1 MGPFS
6 EFITA
11 TQPCQKNSVLF
22 QAPLCVGPM
31 ESLFIVTFFFFFNL
45 KGHLKSE
52 ANSYILATFTLL
64 IKINVVLDVKRTL

>member
-1 MGPFS
+1 MPEELSSFPGS
-6 EFITA
+6 TMCR
-11 TQPCQKNSVLF
+11 TD
-22 QAPLCVGPM
+22 G
-31 ESLFIVTFFFFFNL
+31 VTFYCYFFFFFNL